1 MFPIA
6 GPIRHDIGC
15 AVIIPFDEKNAL
27 FFVPHIDGERLS
39 SIFDF
44 RRYRQTFLKGG
55 PVGDHQV
62 SPFRD
67 QETGWPRLVP

>member
-1 MFPIA
+1 
-6 GPIRHDIGC
+6 
-15 AVIIPFDEKNAL
+15 
-27 FFVPHIDGERLS
+27 
-39 SIFDF
+39 
-44 RRYRQTFLKGG
+44 LKGG